1 VVISGYKWLWVVMG
15 GQVRMVVVQNRKRWL
30 ALESSPH
37 GLLRIAVDRGRSDCR
52 NRSIAMRA
60 RPKLHKKIGS
70 FVRASSSAQ
79 APGPQ
84 ARAVLCAALQR

>member
-1 VVISGYKWLWVVMG
+1 MG

-37 GLLRIAVDRGRSDCR
+37 GLLRIAVDRGRSDCS
-52 NRSIAMRA
+52 NRTIAMRA

-79 APGPQ
+79 APGHK
-84 ARAVLCAALQR
+84 RALYFALRCGINQCRRVLEEL

>member
-1 VVISGYKWLWVVMG
+1 MG

-52 NRSIAMRA
+52 NRTIAMRA
-60 RPKLHKKIGS
+60 RPKLHKKIGLCGPRLLRKPRGHK
-70 FVRASSSAQ
+70 RALYFALRCGINQ
-79 APGPQ
+79 C
-84 ARAVLCAALQR
+84 RRVLEEL